1 MALGERRTIDCVRV
15 LLGRAWGCHRLDGLR
30 RSGSGPGGSDSPDAP
45 DSKPVSASPAWLAA
59 RREQRSKAAA
69 KRRRRR
75 RLLLIVSPLLGL
87 LAWAATSYAIW
98 MLKPTSMSFSARS
111 VEWVRAEVPFG
122 NTIVDDIEHIYY
134 TANAPKKGGPA
145 PKRLPAVGLSQPR
158 SKQTAAWPPPIKPVF
173 AHPLPGEGIWQP
185 AVPPVDGGPPVLVTT
200 FRPEAEYPELLAY
213 VAWFDHT
220 RTAIAYYPGR
230 YEPPNAAV
238 RGPMMVPYGQRWR
251 LLATFNGGF
260 TYEDGENGSTVN
272 GRVNEP
278 LKDGKATLVGYRDGL
293 VAIVKW
299 NGGANAGPDVAW
311 ARQSLA
317 PIVWNGRLNPALNDN
332 PNSPEWGFTLGGVT
346 RVWRTGVGIDRHGD
360 LIFVAAEG
368 QTVISLA
375 KTLQHIGA
383 VRAMEFDI
391 NPDWHTLITYTHDH
405 GLVPRMVEPQP
416 NQSADRYL
424 VPDDRD
430 FFAVYRPLPGPVTVP
445 FK

>member
-1 MALGERRTIDCVRV
+1 M
-15 LLGRAWGCHRLDGLR
+15 
-30 RSGSGPGGSDSPDAP
+30 
-45 DSKPVSASPAWLAA
+45 
-59 RREQRSKAAA
+59 
-69 KRRRRR
+69 RRRRR
-75 RLLLIVSPLLGL
+75 RLLLIVIPLLGL
-87 LAWAATSYAIW
+87 LAWAVISYAIW

-111 VEWVRAEVPFG
+111 VEWVRAKVPFG

-134 TANAPKKGGPA
+134 TANAPKKNAPA

-158 SKQTAAWPPPIKPVF
+158 SKKTAAWPPRIKPVF
-173 AHPLPGEGIWQP
+173 AHPLPGEGIWKP
-185 AVPPVDGGPPVLVTT
+185 TAPPVDGGPPVLVTT

-238 RGPMMVPYGQRWR
+238 RGLMMVPVGQRWR

-260 TYEDGENGSTVN
+260 TYEDGENGSAVN

-278 LKDGKATLVGYRDGL
+278 LKDGKATLVGYRDGR
-293 VAIVKW
+293 VEIVKW
-299 NGGANAGPDVAW
+299 NGGPNAGPDVAW

-317 PIVWNGRLNPALNDN
+317 PIVWNGRLNRALNVN

-346 RVWRTGVGIDRHGD
+346 RVWRTGVGIDRRGN

-368 QTVISLA
+368 QTVISIA
-375 KTLQHIGA
+375 KTLKHIGA

-391 NPDWHTLITYTHDH
+391 NPDWHTLITYTHRH

-430 FFAVYRPLPGPVTVP
+430 FLAVYKRLPGPVTVP
-445 FK
+445 LK